1 MSGPVKRYVLTGAPG
16 AGKTAVLAALARRGF
31 AVVPEAATDVISAEQ
46 ARGVAE
52 PWGQDGFV
60 DQVAALQR
68 RRLEA
73 AASDAAAVA
82 EVHDRSVFC
91 TLALARFLGRP
102 VTPLL
107 EAEAARVAGAALF
120 EPTVFLLRPL
130 GFITPTAARRISY
143 ADAVEFGRLHETV
156 YREHGF
162 ELAEIAPAAV
172 AARAALIAAEIAAR
186 S

>member
-1 MSGPVKRYVLTGAPG
+1 MARGYARTAPP
-16 AGKTAVLAALARRGF
+16 APAKTAVLAALARRGF
-31 AVVPEAATDVISAEQ
+31 AVVPEAATDMISAEQ

-68 RRLEA
+68 HRLEA
-73 AASDAAAVA
+73 AGGGAAAAA
-82 EVHDRSVFC
+82 ELHDRPVFC

-102 VTPLL
+102 VSPRLA
-107 EAEAARVAGAALF
+107 AEAARVAAAGLF
-120 EPTVFLLRPL
+120 EQTVFLLRPL

-143 ADAVEFGRLHETV
+143 ADALEFGRLHETV

-172 AARAALIAAEIAAR
+172 AARTTLIAAEIAAR
-186 S
+186 P

>member
-1 MSGPVKRYVLTGAPG
+1 VSGPVKRYVLTGAPG

-31 AVVPEAATDVISAEQ
+31 AVVPEAATDVISAGQ

-68 RRLEA
+68 HRLEA
-73 AASDAAAVA
+73 AAGSAAAA

-102 VTPLL
+102 VSPRLA
-107 EAEAARVAGAALF
+107 AEAARVAAAGLF
-120 EPTVFLLRPL
+120 EQTVFLLRPL

-143 ADAVEFGRLHETV
+143 ADALEFGRLHETV

>member
-1 MSGPVKRYVLTGAPG
+1 MKRYVLTGAPG
-16 AGKTAVLAALARRGF
+16 AGKTSVLAALPGHGL
-31 AVVPEAATDVISAEQ
+31 AVVAEAATDVISAQQ

-52 PWGQDGFV
+52 PWGQDGFIEQIV
-60 DQVAALQR
+60 ALQR
-68 RRLEA
+68 DRLA
-73 AASDAAAVA
+73 AGGDAAGTAA

-102 VTPLL
+102 VTPRLA
-107 EAEAARVAGAALF
+107 AEVARVAGAGVF
-120 EPTVFLLRPL
+120 ERTVFLLRPL

-143 ADAVEFGRLHETV
+143 ADALAFGQLHERA

-162 ELAEIAPAAV
+162 ELLAV
-172 AARAALIAAEIAAR
+172 APGTVAGRAARIAAEIAAR